1 MTDQIITLDYGSGGK
16 LTNQL
21 IRSLFLKYFNNSI
34 LNQLHDGAI
43 LPQIKKRIAF
53 STDSYT
59 VSPLFFNGGNI
70 GDLAIHG
77 TVNDLAMCGAIPKY
91 FSVSFLI
98 EEGVTL
104 QTLEQITC
112 SMAEASRR
120 TGVEIVTGD
129 TKVVNKGDIDG
140 IFINTT
146 GIGFIDNDVHIHPG
160 SAQVNDVII
169 VNGPIG
175 NHGISILASR
185 ENLQLEENVISD
197 TAPLAE
203 LVQEMLSVT
212 KEIHVLRDPTRGG
225 LATALNEIAQSSQVE
240 IEVLEEKIPIDT
252 MVRDTCKILGYDPL
266 YLANEGK
273 LIAFLPEQFAEKAL
287 RRMRSNKLGE
297 QATIIGRVIAS
308 GRAEVFLKTDIGGK
322 RLLGMLSGE
331 QLPRIC

>member
-21 IRSLFLKYFNNSI
+21 ISSLFLKYFNNPI
-34 LNQLHDGAI
+34 LDQLHDGAV
-43 LPQIKKRIAF
+43 LPPMKQRIAF

-59 VSPLFFNGGNI
+59 VSPMFFNGGNI

-77 TVNDLAMCGAIPKY
+77 TVNDLAMCGATPKY

-98 EEGVTL
+98 EEGTTF

-112 SMAEASRR
+112 SMAEAARK
-120 TGVEIVTGD
+120 TGIEIVTGD

-146 GIGFIDNDVHIHPG
+146 GIGLIDDDVHIHPG

-169 VNGPIG
+169 TNGPIG
-175 NHGISILASR
+175 NHGISILSSR
-185 ENLQLEENVISD
+185 ENLQLDENVTSD

-212 KEIHVLRDPTRGG
+212 KGIHILRDPTRGG
-225 LATALNEIAQSSQVE
+225 LATALNEIAQSSGVE
-240 IEVLEEKIPIDT
+240 IEVEEEKIPIDS

-273 LIAFLPEQFAEKAL
+273 LIAFLPEQFAEKVVQK
-287 RRMRSNKLGE
+287 MRGNKLGE
-297 QATIIGRVIAS
+297 QAAIIGRVISS

-322 RLLGMLSGE
+322 RILGMLSGE